1 MMETA
6 VAHMPK
12 PLVASFKGPL
22 PFKDRGGVELG
33 ARMIG
38 LKLVFDNAIELL
50 DQVRVEMVALVAE
63 SRALRLP
70 IVLRT
75 KPTGG
80 VHPSFRL
87 AEPRTEREEVMKL
100 IWIGRAAAKQN
111 KLDALPFIPEN
122 PKLVDLCAR
131 ASELNMRMRIA
142 LCQSTSTRESLR
154 ELEKLAEVVLLRA
167 A

>member
-1 MMETA
+1 META
-6 VAHMPK
+6 VANMPK
-12 PLVASFKGPL
+12 PLAASFKGPL
-22 PFKDRGGVELG
+22 PCKDRGGVQLCV
-33 ARMIG
+33 RMSSVNLI
-38 LKLVFDNAIELL
+38 FDNAIEML
-50 DQVRVEMVALVAE
+50 DQVRVEMVTLVAE

-100 IWIGRAAAKQN
+100 IWIGRVAAKQN
-111 KLDALPFIPEN
+111 KLVPLPFVPEN

-142 LCQSTSTRESLR
+142 LYQSTSARESLR
-154 ELEKLAEVVLLRA
+154 ELEQLAEVVLLRA